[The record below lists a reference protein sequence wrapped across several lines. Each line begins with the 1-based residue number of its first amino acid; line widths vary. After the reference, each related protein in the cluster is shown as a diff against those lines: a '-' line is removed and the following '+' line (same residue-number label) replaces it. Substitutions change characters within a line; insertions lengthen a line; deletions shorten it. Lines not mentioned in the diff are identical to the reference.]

1 MMSKTITSFLCAFI
15 LSSCATYSV
24 VSNNT
29 VEETMILIQGDYKEL
44 AGLRIKTKN
53 FVIESVERSHTFKE
67 KQQSSNQI
75 NNNWRRM
82 VSIKIPTTP
91 GTTNLKIYKNGKVIY
106 EKDLYVGSGQ
116 IRKIQI

>member
-1 MMSKTITSFLCAFI
+1 MISKTITSFLCVFI

-53 FVIESVERSHTFKE
+53 FFIDSVERSHTYKE
-67 KQQSSNQI
+67 KQQSLIITREEWYQ
-75 NNNWRRM
+75 
-82 VSIKIPTTP
+82 
-91 GTTNLKIYKNGKVIY
+91 
-106 EKDLYVGSGQ
+106 
-116 IRKIQI
+116 